1 MRRLAVVAV
10 LASLACGCG
19 GSRSATGIL
28 SDTASSLDEIKS
40 GTLGFDLLVSPKRS
54 GSHAFGFKLSGPFS
68 TRGGRLPVT
77 RTRYTQ
83 IANGKSETVT
93 LISTGSAGFI
103 TVRGTTYALPASRL
117 APLRS
122 ATAVFG
128 GNGRSL
134 PLDDWIRDAKVV
146 GSGSVGGTQ
155 TDHVR
160 GRLDV
165 SRAVADLGGLTPGG
179 KPLTARERAQLAR
192 AARTATIDVWSGKK
206 DHLLRKLTIDVDL
219 SFDVPADLRAALGK
233 LVGARI
239 TLDLTVTDPN
249 RPVSVKAPAAARPY
263 SALASR

>member
-1 MRRLAVVAV
+1 MRHLAVFAAV
-10 LASLACGCG
+10 GLLACGCG
-19 GSRSATGIL
+19 GSRNASGIL

-40 GTLGFDLLVSPKRS
+40 GTIGFDLLVTPKQS
-54 GSHAFGFKLSGPFS
+54 GSRPFGFKLNGPFS

-77 RTRYTQ
+77 RATYTQ
-83 IANGKSETVT
+83 IANGKSATVT

-103 TVRGTTYALPASRL
+103 TVQGKTYELPADRL

-146 GSGSVGGTQ
+146 DAGSVGGAQ
-155 TDHVR
+155 TDHVH
-160 GRLDV
+160 GRLDL
-165 SRAVADLGGLTPGG
+165 SRAVGDLGALAPGG
-179 KPLTARERAQLAR
+179 KPLNAREREQLDR

-219 SFDVPADLRAALGK
+219 GFDVPADLRAALGK

-239 TLDLTVTDPN
+239 TLDMTVTDPN
-249 RPVSVKAPAAARPY
+249 RPVSVKAPVNARPY
-263 SALASR
+263 SSLASR